1 MDEKNSLVYDT
12 RPKLRRPYLI
22 CGGDGSLNAGSVSV
36 GGIQYLIRHF
46 NATKFAE
53 ITTSRYH
60 VYNMPGDQSLRPIF
74 KMDDGLIVETYFPKD
89 EFYYATCPGSGHD
102 LVFFLGTEP
111 NLYWE
116 EYADTVVALAG
127 DLGASRLYAFGAVLD
142 RSPYARE
149 PRITCTCTSAR
160 VKEEVAKYKISFSS
174 REGAATLNQVLLH
187 SCQKKGLDG
196 VALTARAPFYPE
208 FNLAIE
214 YSPRS
219 IKAVLARLNDLMHL
233 GVSFGELDDAIKENQ
248 NRLDSFRQQNAQF
261 NTYMEELEKAYSETP
276 YETLDMSANE
286 AVRLAEEF
294 LRKNKDQRPGQ

>member
-1 MDEKNSLVYDT
+1 MDEKSWLVYDS
-12 RPKLRRPYLI
+12 RPKLRRPYII
-22 CGGDGSLNAGSVSV
+22 CGVDGSLNAGNVSV

-60 VYNMPGDQSLRPIF
+60 LYNMPGDQGLRPIF

-89 EFYYATCPGSGHD
+89 EFYYATSPGSGHD

-116 EYADTVVALAG
+116 EYADTLVSLAG
-127 DLGASRLYAFGAVLD
+127 DLGASRLYAFGAILD
-142 RSPYARE
+142 RSPYTRE

-160 VKEEVAKYKISFSS
+160 VKEEMAKYKISFSS
-174 REGAATLNQVLLH
+174 REGAATLNQVLLYA
-187 SCQKKGLDG
+187 CQKKGLDG

-219 IKAVLARLNDLMHL
+219 IKEVLSRLNDLIHL
-233 GVSFGELDDAIKENQ
+233 GLNFGELDDGIRENQ
-248 NRLDSFRQQNAQF
+248 SKLDSFRQQNAQF
-261 NTYMEELEKAYSETP
+261 NTYIEELEKAYAETP
-276 YETLDMSANE
+276 YETLDISANE

>member
-1 MDEKNSLVYDT
+1 MDEKSWLVYDS
-12 RPKLRRPYLI
+12 RPKLRRPYII
-22 CGGDGSLNAGSVSV
+22 CGVDGSLNAGNVSV

-60 VYNMPGDQSLRPIF
+60 VYNMPGDQGLRPIF

-89 EFYYATCPGSGHD
+89 EFYYATGPRSGHD

-116 EYADTVVALAG
+116 EYADTVVGLAG
-127 DLGASRLYAFGAVLD
+127 DLGASRLYAFGAILD

-160 VKEEVAKYKISFSS
+160 VKEEMARYKISFSS
-174 REGAATLNQVLLH
+174 REGAATLNQVLLYA
-187 SCQKKGLDG
+187 CQKKGLDG

-233 GVSFGELDDAIKENQ
+233 GLNFGELDDGIKENQ
-248 NRLDSFRQQNAQF
+248 NKLDSFRQQNAQF
-261 NTYMEELEKAYSETP
+261 NTYIEELEKAYSETP
-276 YETLDMSANE
+276 YETLDISANE